1 MTLRHLKLFIE
12 VADTGKMSLAAAK
25 YFISQPT
32 VSQAIKELEEYY
44 NVLLFERLSKKLY
57 ITQDGIKLLQYA
69 RAVVQSFDELE
80 ERMFDRKHTHTLR
93 IGSTITVANSLIT
106 DIAASM
112 ATKSPETHVNVYTDN
127 TRGIERRILK
137 SELDIALVEGEAKS
151 ADIVAIPCVEDF
163 LVLVCSPKHRFAKM
177 DIIPIEELVNEN
189 FIVRE
194 EGSGTREL
202 FESSMS
208 LMKSRVTIG
217 WECSTPEVMKKAVEN
232 NLGVSVMSVRL
243 VREEIRNQKLCAR
256 LVEGCDWSRQFSI
269 IYHKDK
275 YITDS
280 MRAIID
286 LIRLTDTLEDVK
298 SLIKLV

>member
-12 VADTGKMSLAAAK
+12 VANTGKMSLAAAK
-25 YFISQPT
+25 YYISQPT

-57 ITQDGIKLLQYA
+57 ITEEGKKLLQYA
-69 RAVVQSFDELE
+69 RVVVQNFDDLE

-106 DIAASM
+106 DIAVSM
-112 ATKSPETHVNVYTDN
+112 TSKSPETHINVYTDN

-137 SELDIALVEGEAKS
+137 SELDIALVEGVTKS
-151 ADIVAIPCVEDF
+151 TDVVAIPCLEDF
-163 LVLVCSPKHRFAKM
+163 LVLVCNPKHRFAM
-177 DIIPIEELVNEN
+177 MEIIPIEELANEN

-208 LMKSRVTIG
+208 QIKSRITIG
-217 WECSTPEVMKKAVEN
+217 WECNTPEVMKKAVEN
-232 NLGVSVMSVRL
+232 NLGVSVMSIRL
-243 VREEIRNQKLCAR
+243 VREEIMSKKLCAR
-256 LVEGCDWSRQFSI
+256 LVEGCNWRREFNI

-275 YITDS
+275 YITEP
-280 MRAIID
+280 MRAIIE
-286 LIRLTDTLEDVK
+286 LIRSNDPLEDLK
-298 SLIKLV
+298 RLTKLN

>member
-57 ITQDGIKLLQYA
+57 ITQDGKKLLKYA
-69 RAVVQSFDELE
+69 RVVVQNFDELE
-80 ERMFDRKHTHTLR
+80 ERMFDRKHTQTLR
-93 IGSTITVANSLIT
+93 MGSTITVANSLIT
-106 DIAASM
+106 DIATAM

-127 TRGIERRILK
+127 SRGIESRILK
-137 SELDIALVEGEAKS
+137 SELDIALVEAEVKS
-151 ADIVAIPCVEDF
+151 ADIVAIPCIEDF
-163 LVLVCSPKHRFAKM
+163 LVLVCSPKHRFSKM
-177 DIIPIEELVNEN
+177 NIIPIEELVNEN

-202 FESSMS
+202 FESSMAH
-208 LMKSRVTIG
+208 MKSRITIG
-217 WECSTPEVMKKAVEN
+217 WECNTPEVMKKAVEN

-243 VREEIRNQKLCAR
+243 VREEIKNQKLCAR
-256 LVEGCDWSRQFSI
+256 YVEGCNWNRQFSI

-275 YITDS
+275 YITEPMQS
-280 MRAIID
+280 IIE
-286 LIRLTDTLEDVK
+286 LIKSVDRLEDIK
-298 SLIKLV
+298 TLINLV

>member
-57 ITQDGIKLLQYA
+57 ITQDGKKLLQYA

-80 ERMFDRKHTHTLR
+80 ERMFDQKHTHTLR

-151 ADIVAIPCVEDF
+151 TDIVAIPCVEDF
-163 LVLVCSPKHRFAKM
+163 LVLVCSPKHRFTKM

-202 FESSMS
+202 FESTMS
-208 LMKSRVTIG
+208 QMKSRITIG

-280 MRAIID
+280 MRTIIE